1 MKKFLLSIPLAA
13 SICFAQEESSLQFN
27 GFVDSYH
34 ALQTD
39 YPHEIL
45 SSRTR
50 MRGELRMDY
59 ENASLYASF
68 NAIYNGVVKNSSG
81 INLHEAYLDYAN
93 GTIDVKVG
101 RQIVAWGVADG
112 LRVTDLISPLDY
124 TEFLTK
130 DYDDTRIS
138 INAVDF
144 KYTGENA
151 MAEFIFVPVPEYFQF
166 PETTDNPWY
175 FKTLPENAELELNNY
190 PEKRIKYSEYG
201 TRLRFFLESLDISI
215 MALHTY
221 NKLPVMVSSYDFN
234 TGAILVKGVYEP
246 MTVFGGDISM
256 PIGEF
261 VFRGEIAE
269 YFHEPLALASG
280 TAYCHKNTF
289 NALAGIDWYA
299 GNNWTFMVQYLHKYL
314 ADYEKRLSS
323 EKNTSQGTFRISK
336 DLLNNTLKLSLY
348 GMIDFDNKSYYG
360 RLSAD
365 YQLNDQITLSL
376 GYDLFGGDKGQLAS
390 YEENSGVWAKA
401 KYFF

>member
-1 MKKFLLSIPLAA
+1 
-13 SICFAQEESSLQFN
+13 
-27 GFVDSYH
+27 
-34 ALQTD
+34 
-39 YPHEIL
+39 
-45 SSRTR
+45 
-50 MRGELRMDY
+50 
-59 ENASLYASF
+59 
-68 NAIYNGVVKNSSG
+68 
-81 INLHEAYLDYAN
+81 
-93 GTIDVKVG
+93 
-101 RQIVAWGVADG
+101 
-112 LRVTDLISPLDY
+112 
-124 TEFLTK
+124 
-130 DYDDTRIS
+130 
-138 INAVDF
+138 
-144 KYTGENA
+144 
-151 MAEFIFVPVPEYFQF
+151 
-166 PETTDNPWY
+166 
-175 FKTLPENAELELNNY
+175 
-190 PEKRIKYSEYG
+190 
-201 TRLRFFLESLDISI
+201 
-215 MALHTY
+215 
-221 NKLPVMVSSYDFN
+221 
-234 TGAILVKGVYEP
+234 

-376 GYDLFGGDKGQLAS
+376 GNDLFGGDKGQLAS

>member
-1 MKKFLLSIPLAA
+1 
-13 SICFAQEESSLQFN
+13 
-27 GFVDSYH
+27 
-34 ALQTD
+34 
-39 YPHEIL
+39 
-45 SSRTR
+45 

-234 TGAILVKGVYEP
+234 TGAILVKGVYDP

-376 GYDLFGGDKGQLAS
+376 GNDLFGGDKGQLAS